1 VETRRDSAFPYARG
15 ILEGCCKPLL
25 MPGAVN
31 QSMTSPIQTICVIGH
46 GAMGAA
52 YASILYTM
60 DKNCVSFLAGG
71 ERFNRLHREGVIVN
85 GSRYAIPVLRPE
97 DGSAPSDLLIVAVK
111 HHHLEAAIREMANRV
126 GKNTTILSV
135 MNGIES
141 EERIGA
147 AYGMDTVLYA
157 IAVGIDAVR
166 VGNRVSSAN
175 RGKILFGEAKNP
187 RLTDRVKRVQA
198 LIDRAGIPYETPPD
212 MVRTLWWKFMI
223 NVGINQASAALR
235 APYSVFQTSPEAR
248 ELMESAMREVMV
260 LANKA
265 NVHLSETDLAQWYT
279 ILASLNPVGKTS
291 MLQDVEAGRKTEVEM
306 FAGKVIELGRRYNVP
321 TPVNERLFHLIK
333 EIEGSYERDGA
344 G

>member
-1 VETRRDSAFPYARG
+1 
-15 ILEGCCKPLL
+15 
-25 MPGAVN
+25 
-31 QSMTSPIQTICVIGH
+31 MTPPIQAISVIGP

-60 DKNCVSFLAGG
+60 DKNCVSFVAGG
-71 ERFNRLHREGVIVN
+71 ERFERLCREGVIVN
-85 GSRYAIPVLRPE
+85 GKHYPIAVFRPE
-97 DGSAPSDLLIVAVK
+97 DRSPPVDLVIVAVK
-111 HHHLEAAIREMANRV
+111 HHHLETAIRDMENRV
-126 GKNTTILSV
+126 GTKTTILSV
-135 MNGIES
+135 MNGIDS

-147 AYGMDTVLYA
+147 VYGMDAVLYA

-166 VGNRVSSAN
+166 LGNRVSYAN

-187 RLTDRVKRVQA
+187 FLTERVKRIQA
-198 LIDRAGIPYETPPD
+198 LFDRAGIAHETPSD

-235 APYSVFQTSPEAR
+235 APYSVFQTSQEAR
-248 ELMESAMREVMV
+248 KFMDSAMREVMV

-279 ILASLNPVGKTS
+279 ILSGLNPLGKTS

-306 FAGKVIELGRRYNVP
+306 FAGKVIELGRHYDVP
-321 TPVNERLFHLIK
+321 TPVNERLYILIK
-333 EIEGSYERDGA
+333 EIEGSYEREQGST
-344 G
+344 